1 MIIKTVEF
9 KNQAILSNLNRLTSQ
24 IYKLLP
30 SWEECADWQT
40 PLTTITEELA
50 GMGRVMPNRQDI
62 VFCILCK
69 LEGLFGLTSEEDF
82 FSYRRTIFECLNLL
96 QTLKD
101 DFKEEE

>member
-30 SWEECADWQT
+30 SREECSDWQA

-50 GMGRVMPNRQDI
+50 GIGRVIPDRQDV

>member
-9 KNQAILSNLNRLTSQ
+9 KNKAIISNLNRLTSQ

-30 SWEECADWQT
+30 SWEECSDWKT

-50 GMGRVMPNRQDI
+50 GLGRVIPDRQDVI
-62 VFCILCK
+62 FCILCK

-96 QTLKD
+96 QSLKE
-101 DFKEEE
+101 DFKEEV

>member
-9 KNQAILSNLNRLTSQ
+9 KNQAIIYNLNRLTSQ

-30 SWEECADWQT
+30 SWEECIDWKT

-50 GMGRVMPNRQDI
+50 GLGRIIPDRQDI
-62 VFCILCK
+62 IFCILCK

-96 QTLKD
+96 QTLKK
-101 DFKEEE
+101 DFKEVE

>member
-1 MIIKTVEF
+1 
-9 KNQAILSNLNRLTSQ
+9 
-24 IYKLLP
+24 
-30 SWEECADWQT
+30 
-40 PLTTITEELA
+40 
-50 GMGRVMPNRQDI
+50 MGRVMPNRQET